1 MEILGNLHF
10 LEELALIISFIS
22 IFVVVY
28 GTFVAT
34 GAFIKTEVVRFKKK
48 YNIQRLRVL
57 RADLGTY
64 LLFALELLIAAD
76 ILKTIVE
83 PGVQEL
89 GILAG
94 VVVLRTVLSYFLNK
108 EILEID
114 KERREHPEIFEEKY
128 Y

>member
-1 MEILGNLHF
+1 MRF
-10 LEELALIISFIS
+10 LEELSTIISIIS

-28 GTFVAT
+28 GTLIAT
-34 GAFIKTEVVRFKKK
+34 GAFLKNEFFRLRGK

-64 LLFALELLIAAD
+64 LLLGLELLIAAD

-94 VVVLRTVLSYFLNK
+94 VVVLRTVLSFFLNK

-114 KERREHPEIFEEKY
+114 RERHEHPEIFEQI
-128 Y
+128 

>member
-1 MEILGNLHF
+1 MRF
-10 LEELALIISFIS
+10 LEELAIIISFVS

-28 GTFVAT
+28 GTLIAA
-34 GAFIKTEVVRFKKK
+34 GAFVKTELLRLRGR

-64 LLFALELLIAAD
+64 LLLALELLIAAD

-83 PGVQEL
+83 PGLHEL
-89 GILAG
+89 AILAG
-94 VVVLRTVLSYFLNK
+94 VVVLRTVLSFFLNK

-114 KERREHPEIFEEKY
+114 RERHEHPELFERM
-128 Y
+128 

>member
-1 MEILGNLHF
+1 MKF
-10 LEELALIISFIS
+10 LEELAIIISLIS

-28 GTFVAT
+28 GTLIAA
-34 GAFIKTEVVRFKKK
+34 GAFVKTELLRLRGR

-64 LLFALELLIAAD
+64 LLLALELLIAAD

-83 PGVQEL
+83 PGLHEL
-89 GILAG
+89 VILAG
-94 VVVLRTVLSYFLNK
+94 VVVLRTVLSFFLNK

-114 KERREHPEIFEEKY
+114 RERHEHPELFERM
-128 Y
+128 